1 MKRLAVVLIVV
12 IFMIQSSF
20 VLALAPLTLNEAK
33 ALTIENARSL
43 QSLEITVEQLRLR
56 ASIAKD
62 TYEAKDIYK
71 QYNNAVNYLLYLN
84 QEVAALEKQLQDP
97 DLSGEEKES
106 LGKELNYKLQMVAM
120 ERMTIGALKKQFPSN
135 LGADSPLKK
144 MWDEAKDQYEDL
156 KVTYQQALKQMEVGI
171 EKLFFGIYYQRL
183 AVDVLEKG
191 QQLQN
196 LSKEIAIYSRDLG
209 LGTTMEVQQAES
221 ELVETNKALAD
232 LRVSI
237 KDVSWKLNDLMGRK
251 VSTPLNLVVPL
262 YTPEKIEKNYNEVL
276 EACLINSPLIPQKER
291 DLEKLRKEYRDTTDR
306 KERAVIAAEIEKAEI
321 DLVDAEQKV
330 GERVKDV
337 LDGLHAKY
345 KAWQAAVYKKSEAE
359 LRERFAGY
367 KYEQGLISRMEKL
380 GSELALKQAVMDEAR
395 AKYDYFMLVSELEL
409 VEMGIVE

>member
-1 MKRLAVVLIVV
+1 MKRLVVVLIVV

-33 ALTIENARSL
+33 ALAIENARSL

-71 QYNNAVNYLLYLN
+71 QYNNARNYLLYLN
-84 QEVAALEKQLQDP
+84 SEIRDLEARLESAEGEEVSLLREELVYKMQVAAMQR
-97 DLSGEEKES
+97 
-106 LGKELNYKLQMVAM
+106 A
-120 ERMTIGALKKQFPSN
+120 TIGALKKQFPSN

-183 AVDVLEKG
+183 AVDVLEKA

-209 LGTTMEVQQAES
+209 LGTIMEVQQAES